1 MFVGVADQ
9 SKPGNIQVFRHT
21 FERSAKLKESK
32 DQTNYRFQK
41 LLDVQAHSKAVEKLK
56 LNYDHTR
63 LFSVGAD
70 GVVAIYSIHD
80 KENNRKMHF
89 SSLRSSFPKKF

>member
-1 MFVGVADQ
+1 MVLSLKILSTKLPHRL
-9 SKPGNIQVFRHT
+9 SKNEQCAKTT
-21 FERSAKLKESK
+21 FPELLRDFKAKLKESK

-80 KENNRKMHF
+80 KENNRKNAF
-89 SSLRSSFPKKF
+89 